1 MTDLDTLQI
10 QLTTS
15 ARDKLQDLL
24 LEENDPAKCLR
35 IYVQGGG
42 CAGFSY
48 GFMLDT
54 AQEDDYRLQY
64 QGVNVLV
71 DSASGQYLA
80 GSTVDYVE
88 ELFNNRFVIKNPN
101 AVTSCGCGS
110 SFAVM

>member
-54 AQEDDYRLQY
+54 EQSDDYKISY
-64 QGVNVLV
+64 DNITVLV
-71 DSASGQYLA
+71 DAASGQYLA

-88 ELFNNRFVIKNPN
+88 QLFNNRFVIDNPN
-101 AVTSCGCGS
+101 ATVSCGCGS
-110 SFAVM
+110 SFAV